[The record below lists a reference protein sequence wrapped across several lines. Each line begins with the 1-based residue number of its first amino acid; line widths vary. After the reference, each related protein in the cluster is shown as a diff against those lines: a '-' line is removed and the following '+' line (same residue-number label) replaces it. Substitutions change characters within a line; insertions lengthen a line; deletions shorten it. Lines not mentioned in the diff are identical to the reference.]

1 MVKVKQD
8 LFPESEGYYMDGTLK
23 ENLDIIDKIVRGKDR
38 DNFIIVVGDPGEGKS
53 TFTFQLATYFY
64 PKFDLNL
71 VCSNAK
77 DFGEVVKTRDEKYL
91 APVLD
96 EAFGD
101 LASSKA
107 ISRDFNEF
115 INMTQT
121 MRQKNWFVFIII
133 PNFFDLS
140 KTMALFRSKWLIR
153 CYSRKGER
161 GYFEVWGKERKQRL
175 YIDGKKHLN
184 YRCVRPN
191 FRGRFTKFMTIDE
204 EAYRKKKMNALKEMM
219 DRDRATDQ
227 RTSFAKKTR
236 DGAIK
241 KLHKEGKKRKE
252 LAELFGLSIE
262 SINAI
267 IRGER

>member
-8 LFPESEGYYMDGTLK
+8 LFPETDGYYMDGTLK
-23 ENLDIIDKIVRGKDR
+23 ENLEIIDKIVRGKDR

-53 TFTFQLATYFY
+53 TFTFQLATFFY
-64 PKFDLNL
+64 DKFDLDL

-77 DFGEVVKTRDEKYL
+77 EFGKVVETRDEKYL
-91 APVLD
+91 PPVLD

-121 MRQKNWFVFIII
+121 MRQKNWFVFIIL

-140 KTMALFRSKWLIR
+140 KTLAIFRSKWLIR
-153 CYSRKGER
+153 CYSRKGQR
-161 GYFEVWGKERKQRL
+161 GFFEVWGKERKQQL
-175 YIDGKKHLN
+175 YINGKKNLN

-204 EAYRKKKMNALKEMM
+204 EAYRKKKMLALKEMM
-219 DRDRATDQ
+219 SEDRATDQ
-227 RTSFAKKTR
+227 RTSFAKQTR
-236 DGAIK
+236 DKAIRELAK
-241 KLHKEGKKRKE
+241 QGKKNQE
-252 LAELFGLSIE
+252 LADLFGLSIE
-262 SINAI
+262 T
-267 IRGER
+267 IRKIKTGER